1 MLLKQEGK
9 VIRLQRS
16 LILFL
21 VLIIGGCNDIKHS
34 SSLGDVLD
42 AGVLKVGTTYGLTT
56 YYNGAT
62 GPVGFEYELAEGFA
76 GYLGV
81 KLEVFPY
88 YNLDDLFPQLI
99 DAHLDMIAAGISVS
113 PERYQRFKFGPG
125 YQRVSE
131 KLVFKQGRK
140 WPRAIKDLK
149 GELVIAS
156 GSSHHE
162 SLLRLQQENEQL
174 TWQETDDS
182 DMEELLEM
190 VLSEEVDYTIAD
202 SNILALMRRRY
213 PELSIGFSISPEQD
227 VAWAVNKDRDDSL
240 LAALIE
246 YLGFIQNNGI
256 LAALEDKYFGHVRLF
271 NYVDTRE
278 FIKSSREVLPKFK
291 PWFVQYSGDLDWRL
305 LAAMSYQESHWRPKA
320 RSVTGVRG
328 MMMLTLA
335 TAKEL
340 GIVSR
345 LDPEQSIKGGAKYIT
360 KLLKRIPDR
369 ITHPD
374 RLWFALASY
383 NVGLGHLEDAR
394 VLTER
399 QGANPDMW
407 VDVKIRLLQLRQK
420 KYYKTTRYGY
430 ARGNEA
436 VAYVDNIRRF
446 YDTLVWLDEQQP
458 QILEPEIVP
467 DETPIPSVTEVAD

>member
-1 MLLKQEGK
+1 M
-9 VIRLQRS
+9 
-16 LILFL
+16 FL
-21 VLIIGGCNDIKHS
+21 ALIIGGCNDIKQS

-42 AGVLKVGTTYGLTT
+42 SGVLKVGTTYGLTT

-81 KLEVFPY
+81 KLKVFPY
-88 YNLDDLFPQLI
+88 YNLDDLFPQLT

-131 KLVFKQGRK
+131 KLVFKQGK
-140 WPRAIKDLK
+140 EWPRTIKDLK
-149 GELVIAS
+149 GELVIAA

-162 SLLRLQQENEQL
+162 SLLRLQRDNDQL
-174 TWQETDDS
+174 SWQESDDS

-190 VLSEEVDYTIAD
+190 VLNEELEYTIAD
-202 SNILALMRRRY
+202 SNFLSLMRRRY
-213 PELSIGFSISPEQD
+213 PELAIGFSISPEQD

-246 YLGFIQNNGI
+246 YFGIIQNNGT
-256 LAALEDKYFGHVRLF
+256 LAALEDKYFGHVRIF

-278 FIKSSREVLPKFK
+278 FIKSSRKVLPKFK
-291 PWFVQYSGDLDWRL
+291 PWFAQYSGDLDWRL

-320 RSVTGVRG
+320 KSVTGVRG
-328 MMMLTLA
+328 MMMLTQT

-345 LDPEQSIKGGAKYIT
+345 LDPEQSIKGGAKYLAKI
-360 KLLKRIPDR
+360 LKRIPDR
-369 ITHPD
+369 ITQPD

-436 VAYVDNIRRF
+436 VAYVDNIRRY

-458 QILEPEIVP
+458 QILEPEITP
-467 DETPIPSVTEVAD
+467 DEISVPSVEEAAD